1 MDTPLAAPGARL
13 RALWDRLSPLPG
25 GKRVFSWLLGR
36 MVPYTGTIRPRVVEL
51 GGGHAKIQIT
61 DRRSVRNPLNS
72 VPAVAPANLADVTI
86 TPALPTVL
94 PPNVRG
100 IPGLPSTPYRTK

>member
-61 DRRSVRNPLNS
+61 DRRSVRNHLNS
-72 VPAVAPANLADVTI
+72 VHAVALRSEERRVGKECRCRRSARRKNKQE
-86 TPALPTVL
+86 
-94 PPNVRG
+94 NM
-100 IPGLPSTPYRTK
+100 